1 MVSLIRSPKGRRLR
15 IVNISG
21 GAEVRRRL
29 FSLGIHKDNIIQLDS
44 FSLFRG
50 PVLIKNI
57 TLGTSVAIGRGIASK
72 IMVDIV
78 E

>member
-1 MVSLIRSPKGRRLR
+1 MMSLINSPRGKQLR
-15 IVNISG
+15 ITNIAG

-29 FSLGIHKDNIIQLDS
+29 FSLGIHKDDIVELDS
-44 FSLFRG
+44 RSMFRG
-50 PVLIKNI
+50 PVLIRNN
-57 TLGTSVAIGRGIASK
+57 TTGTSVAIGRGIASK